1 MIAVVG
7 GIAVAHWC
15 HDYFL
20 YVMIVQ
26 RLLMVVDIICWM
38 SEVCE
43 PMTISMICNLAM
55 HSFLKCLPVVVLFR
69 CCYNGVAIQ
78 IYQNKTTA
86 TMYLLLVSCLM
97 FSGSKSSSE

>member
-1 MIAVVG
+1 VIAAVG

-20 YVMIVQ
+20 YFMIVQ
-26 RLLMVVDIICWM
+26 RLLMVVDIMLDWM

-86 TMYLLLVSCLM
+86 TICCLLAA
-97 FSGSKSSSE
+97 